1 MTRLPESSSW
11 EEEIELISRSERVA
25 GGLDGPANRPL
36 KSLANRTRYL
46 KDQADTADESIAEK
60 VSAVKTFAEG
70 ATLESPREEILFDS
84 YRLVWTGEFPK
95 TVPVASTPE
104 TTGGVGAGR
113 WAYTSDAAIRSNLA
127 SGEEGMGAHLLAV
140 KQPFSDA
147 NKRTQYA
154 YNTERFSFFDMPGAG
169 FDLFNPF
176 TDYDDKSRAAAVA
189 SRSVYYGV
197 DQLVAPRMGFKTWK
211 YIDGAYDRS
220 CVVSIR
226 NTMTPD
232 DMSEPSTQSFGI
244 SSAAALAKYAN
255 RDAVGIYCHIVAPPE
270 LLKSVNTTFTATT
283 VTCSDLTPEVVAKLR
298 YHQIIDVNGSD
309 GVWYSSLIVGVDA
322 ETKTIK
328 IDTGWYIVSGTGT
341 GIPAAGA
348 TMRITAITKAWA
360 ANFILSV
367 NEDSRATSMAGFELG
382 MYNRKAAIAGVGYG
396 YDMYSGGDYNILNG
410 FQARGKYYC
419 GFRSYAESTFG
430 FASTGGSAYNFYAS
444 GGTRGAYLWG
454 NVFGLIIKDSSSY
467 AFQYQDAENNF
478 ITGMD
483 ASGRWQRMK
492 WSFTT
497 TDMGAVASSY
507 SCITA
512 ASPTADSSTIT
523 MPPQSHGKVFFV
535 RNFSA
540 DVALTLIGSFEKG
553 AGTFQVP
560 ALNTMG
566 FFSDGTYWYPMTRYL
581 PV

>member
-1 MTRLPESSSW
+1 MANISELPSW
-11 EEEIELISRSERVA
+11 DPVNLISRSERVE
-25 GGLDGPANRPL
+25 GGQDGAANRPL
-36 KSLANRTRYL
+36 KQLANRTAYL
-46 KDQADTADESIAEK
+46 KEQQDNFSEDISGKVDASSTFSAGAMLFSSRDEICY
-60 VSAVKTFAEG
+60 G
-70 ATLESPREEILFDS
+70 QL
-84 YRLVWTGEFPK
+84 RLVWTGDFPK
-95 TVPVASTPE
+95 SVPAGSSPE
-104 TTGGVGAGR
+104 TTGGTGPGS
-113 WAYTSDAAIRSNLA
+113 WAYASDAVMRQQMVSENIELGDALSV
-127 SGEEGMGAHLLAV
+127 V
-140 KQPFSDA
+140 KQPFSGSKARRQHDFNA
-147 NKRTQYA
+147 
-154 YNTERFSFFDMPGAG
+154 ERFSFFDVPGAHLG
-169 FDLFNPF
+169 LFNPY
-176 TDYDDKSRAAAVA
+176 TDFENKARAEAVSRRA
-189 SRSVYYGV
+189 VYYGV

-341 GIPAAGA
+341 GIPTAGA

-367 NEDSRATSMAGFELG
+367 NEDSRATSMAGLELG
-382 MYNRKAAIAGVGYG
+382 IYNRKAAIAGVGYG

-492 WSFTT
+492 LSFTT
-497 TDMGAVASSY
+497 TDIGAVASSY

-512 ASPTADSSTIT
+512 ASPTADSSSIT
-523 MPPQSHGKVFFV
+523 MPPQNHGKVFFV

-553 AGTFQVP
+553 VGTFQVP